1 MGGACGAGG
10 GASVDAFLAL
20 PSTLRPLPE
29 NGFTLGLVS
38 CAFLAARSAASLAK
52 SNVPIFSFSGVPS
65 APLRFP
71 VVCPAANVEGDEE
84 EEEADDAEE
93 EVAAEEE
100 IEEEEEDA
108 SVSATG
114 FFFHFASSSAQLG
127 GASKS
132 TWQSVSMIEHALAG
146 FKSFTS
152 MLYFMLSYVIVI

>member
-10 GASVDAFLAL
+10 GASVDDIFFAL

-29 NGFTLGLVS
+29 NGCTFGLVS

-71 VVCPAANVEGDEE
+71 VVWPVVDVMDDDDEE
-84 EEEADDAEE
+84 EEEEEEE
-93 EVAAEEE
+93 EVAP
-100 IEEEEEDA
+100 
-108 SVSATG
+108 VSAAAAAAAG
-114 FFFHFASSSAQLG
+114 FFFHLASSSAQLG

-132 TWQSVSMIEHALAG
+132 TWQSVSIIEHALAG

-152 MLYFMLSYVIVI
+152 MLYFWLSYVIVI